1 MRSVASSEDVHS
13 PALGAEWS
21 PLYPADLPTAMNC
34 PEHNVILIWEL
45 HATVE
50 ESLNAPGS

>member
-1 MRSVASSEDVHS
+1 MRSVASSEGVHS
-13 PALGAEWS
+13 PGLGAEWS
-21 PLYPADLPTAMNC
+21 PLYPADLPTVMNC
-34 PEHNVILIWEL
+34 PEHDVILIWES